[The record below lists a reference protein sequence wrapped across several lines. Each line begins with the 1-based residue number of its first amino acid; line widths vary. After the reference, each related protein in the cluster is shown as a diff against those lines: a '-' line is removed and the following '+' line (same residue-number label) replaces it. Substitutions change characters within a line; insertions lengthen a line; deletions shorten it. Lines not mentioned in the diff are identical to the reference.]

1 MMPAEQ
7 VCWGA
12 EAMEI
17 ESHVQDPQCGNVAA
31 QNDFNGTADM
41 ETDSSHTIEGRA
53 RDYQAL
59 GEAAASSNGQSG
71 HAATD
76 AGPGAETPAEQV
88 EQPAAPPSEQQLAER
103 AAMMFV
109 VGARAPVASGM
120 PAAAQEAT
128 KELVLRA
135 WSVISALCKANGK
148 ELSSSFGNFDKLV
161 GLGWLLGDVV
171 IGYLIAGEDALAVHT
186 APPSLRRTTL
196 LNERVRHE
204 RRDSSHDSEVR
215 FAAPSAPLRACAC
228 IARPWRTARCPSRGR
243 APFMVIQRPW
253 QLVSAGAWEGPRIFQ
268 GVTGSG
274 AYLVSAH

>member
-1 MMPAEQ
+1 MGCSRRHFFKSEPRLEQ
-7 VCWGA
+7 YL
-12 EAMEI
+12 
-17 ESHVQDPQCGNVAA
+17 QY
-31 QNDFNGTADM
+31 
-41 ETDSSHTIEGRA
+41 TDHSRH
-53 RDYQAL
+53 L
-59 GEAAASSNGQSG
+59 GEALAHRQHKIFLDRSADVEVYRARRGQ
-71 HAATD
+71 
-76 AGPGAETPAEQV
+76 
-88 EQPAAPPSEQQLAER
+88 
-103 AAMMFV
+103 
-109 VGARAPVASGM
+109 
-120 PAAAQEAT
+120 
-128 KELVLRA
+128 ELKRG
-135 WSVISALCKANGK
+135 SIDT
-148 ELSSSFGNFDKLV
+148 FDRRT
-161 GLGWLLGDVV
+161 
-171 IGYLIAGEDALAVHT
+171 YHT